1 MFKKKSKKECVEN
14 DTNIEMFR
22 VNVSSK
28 NEPRGNIFTFF
39 IGLAVFCIGI
49 YMVFQNTEI
58 HTSFTLPRIFG
69 YSPSGGFVL
78 FPLLIGIIILFF
90 NGDSIWGWFLVIV
103 GLLLI
108 VTGIIMGLRIV
119 FNRISLFAG
128 IFLFGTVA
136 AGIGLILKGL
146 YGKNKN

>member
-1 MFKKKSKKECVEN
+1 MFKKRNKRKDIEN

-22 VNVSSK
+22 INVSSK
-28 NEPRGNIFTFF
+28 NSSRGNIFTFF

-49 YMVFQNTEI
+49 YMVFQNTIIETTFI
-58 HTSFTLPRIFG
+58 LPRIFG
-69 YSPSGGFVL
+69 YTPSGGFVL

-108 VTGIIMGLRIV
+108 VTGIIMGLRIY

-128 IFLFGTVA
+128 IFMFGTIA

-146 YGKNKN
+146 YGKN